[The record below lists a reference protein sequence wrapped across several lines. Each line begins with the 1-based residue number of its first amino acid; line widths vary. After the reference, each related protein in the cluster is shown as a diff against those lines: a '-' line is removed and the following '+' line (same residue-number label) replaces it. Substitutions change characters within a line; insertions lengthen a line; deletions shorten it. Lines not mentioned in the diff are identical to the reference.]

1 MTLLEVLGVIA
12 FALSGGAVAV
22 RCKMDWLGV
31 IVLTVVSAV
40 GGGTLRDILLGNT
53 PVWWVNEAWP
63 IAVAGA
69 VAIVVIA
76 VGHRVPHVSLDS
88 PRAVLIAD
96 AGGLAAFSVSGAL
109 AAHAAGVPA
118 WSAVVFGVLTGSGG
132 GVIRD
137 LLAMRRPL
145 IFGGQIYALAALA
158 GSATTVVLAEVE
170 SPADV
175 TRWVGVAV
183 TFALRLMAMQM
194 DWQLPKFDESTRI
207 SN

>member
-22 RCKMDWLGV
+22 RSGMDWLGV
-31 IVLTVVSAV
+31 IVLAIVSSV
-40 GGGTLRDILLGNT
+40 GGGTLRDILLVDT
-53 PVWWVNEAWP
+53 PVWWVNESWP
-63 IAVAGA
+63 IALA
-69 VAIVVIA
+69 VAVAVVVIA

-118 WSAVVFGVLTGSGG
+118 WSAVVFGVMTGAGG

-145 IFGGQIYALAALA
+145 IFGGQIYAIAALA
-158 GSATTVVLAEVE
+158 GSATTVLLAEIE
-170 SPADV
+170 SPVEV

-183 TFALRLMAMQM
+183 TFAMRLVAMKVN
-194 DWQLPKFDESTRI
+194 WQLPSFDDVSDDE
-207 SN
+207 